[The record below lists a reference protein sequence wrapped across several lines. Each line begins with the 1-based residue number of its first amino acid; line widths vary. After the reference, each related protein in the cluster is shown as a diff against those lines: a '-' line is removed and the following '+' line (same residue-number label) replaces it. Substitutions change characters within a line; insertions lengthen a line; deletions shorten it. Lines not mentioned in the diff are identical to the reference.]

1 MPVQFNYR
9 LKGTITLQNT
19 GQVTASVYVGLVIEE
34 NDVLGRIRR
43 GTITPVQVTLN
54 PGESKTVTLEGTMS
68 LRSNLKHTGT
78 FVIAT
83 DPDLRNVL
91 TTALADFLPY
101 NPFINRIGLSV
112 SQSDTSVLAGVNN
125 NSNFVGTF
133 YVGLTL
139 ATGISGSGC
148 DLSASGSSKDYPFA
162 QVTIYPGGSGTVKFN
177 LSQADLSTYK
187 YAIVKVWADDPT
199 KYDSRVAQRLCLT
212 GQAIQLASVVYNA
225 QILDLGI
232 SGGKIYVRVKNTGNT
247 GKYYWVGVTVIEAGK
262 YSGSG
267 CNIWVTGGNYWDI
280 PPKSIGLQ
288 PGQDGT
294 VYFDLPNLPPGNY
307 QFIAK
312 VWYDYDRNLNKMIA
326 PCYDGKVSGTF
337 TVSAQLSTSGASI
350 TAQPY

>member
-1 MPVQFNYR
+1 MPVQFNYKIR
-9 LKGTITLQNT
+9 GAIVLQNT

-34 NDVLGRIRR
+34 NDVLGRVRR

-54 PGESKTVTLEGTMS
+54 PGESKTITLEGTLP

-83 DPDLRNVL
+83 DPDLRSVL
-91 TTALADFLPY
+91 TTATADFLPY
-101 NPFINRIGLSV
+101 NPFINRIGLGV
-112 SQSDTSVLAGVNN
+112 SQSDTSILAGINN
-125 NSNFVGTF
+125 TSSFVGTF

-148 DLSASGSSKDYPFA
+148 DLSVSGSYKDYPLA
-162 QVTIYPGGSGTVKFN
+162 QVTVYPGGSTTVRFN
-177 LSQADLSTYK
+177 LSQTDLSTYK
-187 YAIVKVWADDPT
+187 YAIVKVWADDPS
-199 KYDSRVAQRLCLT
+199 KYDSRVVSRLCLN

-247 GKYYWVGVTVIEAGK
+247 GKYYWVGVTVIPAGG
-262 YSGSG
+262 YAGSG
-267 CNIWVTGGNYWDI
+267 CDLWVKSDKYWDI

-288 PGQDGT
+288 AGQDGT
-294 VYFDLPNLPPGNY
+294 VYFDLPNLPAGNY

-350 TAQPY
+350 TATPY